1 MNRPQALGSSCLSRL
16 LICALLVLPVGA
28 ADAGAS
34 REPIQI
40 SGVRAELA
48 DTTQTYTKN
57 ATPYWRWRTDWL
69 LHWERLARASH
80 YELQFLTS
88 EGMSGR
94 SRRFIAPP
102 FRLEVAKG
110 DNLQAAEFAHPG
122 DPTLNDP
129 KSTCGSHHRAFRRRL
144 EKLTQP
150 VVVRRTHIKVS

>member
-16 LICALLVLPVGA
+16 LVCALLVLPVGA

-110 DNLQAAEFAHPG
+110 DNLQAAEFPTRAIQLLTIQSLLAVRIIAHFA
-122 DPTLNDP
+122 D
-129 KSTCGSHHRAFRRRL
+129 GSQSL
-144 EKLTQP
+144 PSQWLS
-150 VVVRRTHIKVS
+150 VGRT